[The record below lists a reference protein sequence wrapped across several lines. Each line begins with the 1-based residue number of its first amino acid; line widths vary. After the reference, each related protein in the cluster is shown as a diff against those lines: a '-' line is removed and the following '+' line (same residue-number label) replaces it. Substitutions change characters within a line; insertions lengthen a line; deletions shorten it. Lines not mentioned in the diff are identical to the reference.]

1 MAGYLRRAFQKA
13 QREMGFAGSRED
25 FPDWAVQLPVEQQVQ
40 LGLLRESVPTGP
52 VAAPASDA
60 RVQPRTRPAYLIDS
74 KAPTELGRQLSPLN
88 ARLSDGRTI
97 ETAYQQ
103 AKGYPSWRE
112 GKGRPALLPDFD
124 YEGVYQGL
132 YRQFADENPAL
143 MNELAL
149 VAREAD
155 LVHPRARTTQNPA
168 TALMQIIRERE
179 KDYPDLASQF
189 YAARAGQHRPA
200 LFFERLSPATAGDGA
215 AMAPE
220 QPAAQLKPTGQQLP
234 SPPGDDTL
242 PPKRMASSPGFR
254 EKLRDQYLQLP
265 EFLREDLLEG
275 LLVGGGIAL
284 PVAMMP
290 NQDPEERVA
299 AVLGGIGAATF
310 GGALSRRLGA
320 RIGSALH
327 SGELE
332 SGSYAYNLGRNIG
345 QKEAMDAVMD
355 MAGAVPVPK
364 ITGAEVGR
372 AVGRAV
378 GDEVFGVAG
387 TIGALGLAQA
397 MDATPDPLPQPTVGE
412 VAAGTVP
419 GAVIGLAAS
428 GLLGGAVDLMAI
440 NRAANDPD
448 ATSASMLEALREGS
462 VFSRRKPAR

>member
-1 MAGYLRRAFQKA
+1 
-13 QREMGFAGSRED
+13 
-25 FPDWAVQLPVEQQVQ
+25 
-40 LGLLRESVPTGP
+40 
-52 VAAPASDA
+52 
-60 RVQPRTRPAYLIDS
+60 
-74 KAPTELGRQLSPLN
+74 
-88 ARLSDGRTI
+88 
-97 ETAYQQ
+97 
-103 AKGYPSWRE
+103 
-112 GKGRPALLPDFD
+112 
-124 YEGVYQGL
+124 
-132 YRQFADENPAL
+132 
-143 MNELAL
+143 
-149 VAREAD
+149 
-155 LVHPRARTTQNPA
+155 
-168 TALMQIIRERE
+168 
-179 KDYPDLASQF
+179 
-189 YAARAGQHRPA
+189 
-200 LFFERLSPATAGDGA
+200 
-215 AMAPE
+215 
-220 QPAAQLKPTGQQLP
+220 
-234 SPPGDDTL
+234 
-242 PPKRMASSPGFR
+242 MASSPGFR